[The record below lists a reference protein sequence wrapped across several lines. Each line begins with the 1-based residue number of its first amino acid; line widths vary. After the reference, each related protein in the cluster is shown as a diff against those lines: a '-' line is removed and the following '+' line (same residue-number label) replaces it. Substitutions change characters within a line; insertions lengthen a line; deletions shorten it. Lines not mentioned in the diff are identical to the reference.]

1 MPFALLRSRNLCIKT
16 IEIELLIVVES
27 LVAVVGGP

>member
-1 MPFALLRSRNLCIKT
+1 MLYEGVGTCVSKT
-16 IEIELLIVVES
+16 IEIDLLIVVES